1 MPRLKTFSWK
11 DCGSASDPAHIESAD
26 ASPDPIKF
34 PGKILL
40 FMNTNKISFSFLSKK
55 TGNLTI
61 STKFTITGGQAT
73 DLAVCIF
80 IWLKNLFLFIIFLV
94 GTHNG
99 KESCRFLR
107 QSSMC

>member
-40 FMNTNKISFSFLSKK
+40 FMNTNKISFFFSF
-55 TGNLTI
+55 
-61 STKFTITGGQAT
+61 
-73 DLAVCIF
+73 
-80 IWLKNLFLFIIFLV
+80 
-94 GTHNG
+94 
-99 KESCRFLR
+99 
-107 QSSMC
+107 